1 MTAVPAA
8 TRSAATCVA
17 GGAVGEGQEDRV
29 GAAAKPARQSE
40 SSVRSVVVRCGWT
53 VADRIV
59 IAFPADEP
67 DQLDIRVARQ
77 QSDQLATDVPGRPDD
92 PDPDAPRAA
101 WGSTPRADR
110 GTNAV
115 WLLAGASSVVVTVE

>member
-1 MTAVPAA
+1 MTA
-8 TRSAATCVA
+8 RA
-17 GGAVGEGQEDRV
+17 GSGEVRGDLRPRAVGECHEDRV
-29 GAAAKPARQSE
+29 DGAAKLARRLGVERQVGRRQ
-40 SSVRSVVVRCGWT
+40 VRMHRP
-53 VADRIV
+53 DRIV
-59 IAFPADEP
+59 IALAADQP

-101 WGSTPRADR
+101 CGSTPRADR